1 MIRVVVIDDQ
11 TIVRQGICTLL
22 EISDKISVA
31 GEAGNG
37 LEGLEVIIREKP
49 DVILS
54 DIRMPEMDGIELVEK
69 MKHLGIDIPTI
80 LLTTFDD
87 HEVVLDGI
95 KSGIKGYMLKDV
107 SLKQLVEAI
116 ETVVAG
122 ETMIQ
127 PAITNKILK
136 GLTQEKPAEKK
147 SVFIGL
153 TNRETEI
160 LRLMAGG
167 YSNKEIAQALELTE
181 GTIKNHVS
189 NILSKLDVRDRT
201 RAVLKAVENSLISYA
216 VFFEP

>member
-201 RAVLKAVENSLISYA
+201 RAVLKAVENSLI
-216 VFFEP
+216 